1 MPGGG
6 PQGTVLGMFLFVIL
20 INPIDFKHNINW
32 GHHITSKASQPIEN
46 MHFKYVDDLTL
57 AEDINLSEKLTKGSD
72 FTLPLSYHERTMHTL
87 PVENCRTQEKVDE
100 IVKFANEN
108 ELVINHSKSKV
119 ILFNQ
124 AHKFDFLPKV
134 KLVENRYLEVVE
146 EVKLLG
152 VTVSS
157 NLKWHAH
164 VADVCKRAHAKLWL
178 IRRLINLNAT
188 TEILLDLY
196 YKQVR
201 SLMEYA
207 APLWSPGLTESDKEE
222 LERVQKSAFSIIF

>member
-1 MPGGG
+1 M
-6 PQGTVLGMFLFVIL
+6 
-20 INPIDFKHNINW
+20 
-32 GHHITSKASQPIEN
+32 
-46 MHFKYVDDLTL
+46 
-57 AEDINLSEKLTKGSD
+57 
-72 FTLPLSYHERTMHTL
+72 
-87 PVENCRTQEKVDE
+87 
-100 IVKFANEN
+100 KFAYEN

-124 AHKFDFLPKV
+124 AHKFDFLSKV
-134 KLVENRYLEVVE
+134 KLVENQYLEVVE

-222 LERVQKSAFSIIF
+222 LERLQKSAFSIIFKSESKSYSRLLSKLNRKSLDQRRLDIYQKFANNSEKH